1 MILAAQKFLVLR
13 QLDGNTDLVARG
25 AKLRALV
32 QRFQEGLLVEIG
44 LRLDQRL
51 VDELK
56 HAVRTERERIMDRF
70 VDGIIGVA
78 PRAIDMI
85 DRVASGA
92 GNPRL
97 RGG

>member
-1 MILAAQKFLVLR
+1 MILAAQEVFVLR

-44 LRLDQRL
+44 LRLDERL

-56 HAVRTERERIMDRF
+56 HAVGAESEWIMDRLIDRI
-70 VDGIIGVA
+70 VCIA
-78 PRAIDMI
+78 ARAVDMI
-85 DRVASGA
+85 DCVAGGTGDA
-92 GNPRL
+92 RL
-97 RGG
+97 